1 MKDYIYAGETFYV
14 TVHLEN
20 TSTDTRT
27 VHTLLY
33 CESIH
38 YNGQRENLLKK
49 KVITKTLEPD
59 SGRFNLFILMYFPIH
74 IDTLVGVTVA

>member
-20 TSTDTRT
+20 TSTDART

-38 YNGQRENLLKK
+38 YNGQRENLLKR

-59 SGRFNLFILMYFPIH
+59 SGRFNHLYSDGFPH
-74 IDTLVGVTVA
+74 TH